1 MLEALNLG
9 ERPGCNHPQR
19 PCVADVC
26 FLICFFSVVDVAW
39 LQYPAHTWRSAGFGA
54 CQSWDLVLAILE
66 MMQQVG
72 SKRPFGQTNPKHMR
86 HEQV

>member
-1 MLEALNLG
+1 
-9 ERPGCNHPQR
+9 
-19 PCVADVC
+19 
-26 FLICFFSVVDVAW
+26 VDVAW